1 MIYLDHRFEI
11 DTYDNDFYCGIDP
24 SDSRFFVGRSEV
36 IFNRTTPELL
46 KTEYNIRSLNEERSM
61 EQILLTSLKN
71 LRSILHRQVIKY
83 RVIYIKENLLTR
95 QKKNSRYTT
104 FSPDYNTYYI
114 SYDSNFAKKIRGTK
128 LGIIIENEYRG
139 NDLTDM
145 REFPVRSLEQYKNR
159 TNVLFLKYLFRTKSY
174 QCMVDRNDI
183 LLLQKLGDSEAEIN
197 ETINTSNY

>member
-11 DTYDNDFYCGIDP
+11 DTYDNDFYCGVDP

-61 EQILLTSLKN
+61 EQILLASLKN

-95 QKKNSRYTT
+95 QKKNLFILYDLYHGGMNRENLLKSI
-104 FSPDYNTYYI
+104 DTYLNYI
-114 SYDSNFAKKIRGTK
+114 SHMQVAGV
-128 LGIIIENEYRG
+128 
-139 NDLTDM
+139 
-145 REFPVRSLEQYKNR
+145 P
-159 TNVLFLKYLFRTKSY
+159 
-174 QCMVDRNDI
+174 
-183 LLLQKLGDSEAEIN
+183 AEMSQIVAG
-197 ETINTSNY
+197 